1 MTSKNEPRKDET
13 PATFAELKPPGYWS
27 ATLNRFVEVRMLH
40 GPEALALQ
48 RRVEAWGKLA
58 RASNA
63 RDVHDACAELDDLD
77 G

>member
-13 PATFAELKPPGYWS
+13 PVTFAELRPPGYWS
-27 ATLNRFVEVRMLH
+27 ATLNRFVD
-40 GPEALALQ
+40 
-48 RRVEAWGKLA
+48 
-58 RASNA
+58 A